1 MLGQDLAYLVHENL
15 NESWSALYHADVVE
29 DFAATRLS
37 YACAGHIADDIDET
51 SIPIT
56 THDVVAGI
64 SDGVWRETVK
74 DFLVGRSF
82 RRDIFVRG
90 PVELTPAERSE
101 ELDRNLVLTV
111 PRSAA
116 TSNIKTAMGEVKGR
130 VDIYSPILDR
140 LAAGPVRLPQLV
152 EQVGGPDRTAAAV
165 IQALG
170 LLIHSG
176 QIKMVRADTKTDGE
190 PARRLNVV
198 LAREVAAG
206 RLIRV
211 LAAPAVGTGVGAD
224 LCDFGFVVAREKDLW
239 LDAETIARTTWKMI
253 EKTTIRPMRD
263 GKLHQQESE
272 ALAYL
277 HESAE
282 RLLAEK
288 QGVFET
294 LGI

>member
-1 MLGQDLAYLVHENL
+1 
-15 NESWSALYHADVVE
+15 
-29 DFAATRLS
+29 
-37 YACAGHIADDIDET
+37 
-51 SIPIT
+51 
-56 THDVVAGI
+56 
-64 SDGVWRETVK
+64 VK

-101 ELDRNLVLTV
+101 QLDRSLVLTL

-116 TSNIKTAMGEVKGR
+116 TPNIKTAMGEVKGR
-130 VDIYSPILDR
+130 ADIYLPILDR
-140 LAAGPVRLPQLV
+140 LAAGPVRLSQLIA
-152 EQVGGPDRTAAAV
+152 QVGGPERTPAAV
-165 IQALG
+165 IQAVG

-176 QIKMVRADTKTDGE
+176 QVRMVRPDTKTDGA

-206 RLIRV
+206 RMIRV
-211 LAAPAVGTGVGAD
+211 MASPAVGTGVGVD
-224 LCDFGFVVAREKDLW
+224 LCDFGFVVARVKDLW

-253 EKTTIRPMRD
+253 ENTSIRPMKD

-277 HESAE
+277 HEAAE
-282 RLLAEK
+282 KFLTEK